1 MVQVA
6 EAGLSPP
13 TRGSPKQGKDR
24 ADEDGSIPAHAGE
37 PSVCGLRAPVHG
49 VYPRP
54 RGGAFAF
61 SARPRWCRGL
71 SPPTRGSR
79 VTSIVPPLGQRSIP
93 AHAGEPA
100 TLNGAGQ
107 PTQVYPRPRG
117 GAVDEGVKIA
127 IVIGLSPPTRGSR
140 RRLALRLWGSRSIP
154 AHAGEPSKG
163 LAIVIGLSPPT
174 RGSLLPRHA
183 NMTYLLR
190 FGPDYI
196 KICQKTQV
204 SASGGARRTRRTP
217 SASQISF
224 GGSPKWRRASL
235 PDSATSR
242 WIITTPPFPSV
253 SNHRDTTAQMR
264 SRTPLDISGATYTPG
279 ATSSI
284 AEARN
289 PR

>member
-1 MVQVA
+1 MN
-6 EAGLSPP
+6 
-13 TRGSPKQGKDR
+13 KD
-24 ADEDGSIPAHAGE
+24 
-37 PSVCGLRAPVHG
+37 
-49 VYPRP
+49 
-54 RGGAFAF
+54 
-61 SARPRWCRGL
+61 GL

-79 VTSIVPPLGQRSIP
+79 PEGGIHPEPVRSIP
-93 AHAGEPA
+93 AHAGEPT
-100 TLNGAGQ
+100 TLPGPKRQ
-107 PTQVYPRPRG
+107 PRVYPRPRG
-117 GAVDEGVKIA
+117 GAECGRFTRCDYQ
-127 IVIGLSPPTRGSR
+127 GLSPPTRGSHTGT
-140 RRLALRLWGSRSIP
+140 LDD
-154 AHAGEPSKG
+154 PSTT
-163 LAIVIGLSPPT
+163 LGLSPPT